1 MPTAA
6 DRNSRDDRIMQEN
19 TRKQNPQTTDPGGSP
34 DPMPQPDPKQGN
46 DDRHPDTAPSQLRR
60 LGQILRILKKHKV
73 TRGMDPVKFREIL
86 EDLGPTYV
94 KIGQIM
100 ATRQD
105 IFSQRYCSELEK
117 LRSDVK
123 PMPFETVKEVLT
135 EAYGPDLDKVFTR
148 IDETPLGSASIAQV
162 HKAWLKD
169 GPMVVVKVQRPGI
182 YQEMEEDIRLLRKAS
197 GILKLSD
204 VFSSVV
210 DVNVVLDEFWTSAQQ
225 EMDFTNEAQNAMRF
239 RRDYEDCAW
248 LSAPVVYEDLTSR
261 KVMVMEYISGCEID
275 DDARLDAEGYDR
287 HEIAMRLGT
296 NYITQITEFGFF
308 HADPHSGNIR
318 VRDGQIV
325 YIDFGMMGTLTDR
338 DRRLMKQAIKALA
351 VRDTLKLTDT
361 ILTLGVVKRPPDY
374 ANLTQSIEEYVSIY
388 CENSLEDID
397 LPAMVQDLFTICHEY
412 GIALP
417 KGISMLARSLVTF
430 EGTIE
435 VLDPSTNAMKIIS
448 TQKAS
453 LLSSDWGRDL
463 QHVLTRLQADA
474 DHMLN
479 MPVQLSDILSMVRRG
494 QLKVNLDLQG
504 ADSTIANFDRMI
516 NRIIVCLLIVAL
528 LMSSSIIC
536 TTKMKPEFLGIPLL
550 GFAGFF
556 IAFCMSMWLFV
567 KMLFLHQK
575 NKPF

>member
-1 MPTAA
+1 
-6 DRNSRDDRIMQEN
+6 MQEN
-19 TRKQNPQTTDPGGSP
+19 IRKQNPQTTDPGGSP

-60 LGQILRILKKHKV
+60 MGQILRILKKHKV
-73 TRGMDPVKFREIL
+73 TRGMDPVKFRQIL

-148 IDETPLGSASIAQV
+148 IDETPLGLASIAQV

-225 EMDFTNEAQNAMRF
+225 EMDFTNEAQNAIRF

-296 NYITQITEFGFF
+296 NYITQITDFGFF

>member
-1 MPTAA
+1 
-6 DRNSRDDRIMQEN
+6 MQEN

-225 EMDFTNEAQNAMRF
+225 EMDFTNEAQNAIRF

-296 NYITQITEFGFF
+296 NYITQITDFGFF

-338 DRRLMKQAIKALA
+338 DRRLMQQAIKALA

>member
-1 MPTAA
+1 
-6 DRNSRDDRIMQEN
+6 MQEN

-73 TRGMDPVKFREIL
+73 TRGMDPVKFRQIL

-275 DDARLDAEGYDR
+275 DDARLDAEGHDR

>member
-1 MPTAA
+1 
-6 DRNSRDDRIMQEN
+6 MQEN

-73 TRGMDPVKFREIL
+73 TRGMDPVKFRQIL

-338 DRRLMKQAIKALA
+338 DRRLMQQAIKALA

>member
-1 MPTAA
+1 
-6 DRNSRDDRIMQEN
+6 MQEN

-73 TRGMDPVKFREIL
+73 TRGMDPVKFRQIL

-225 EMDFTNEAQNAMRF
+225 EMDFTNEAQNAIRF

>member
-1 MPTAA
+1 
-6 DRNSRDDRIMQEN
+6 MQEN

-73 TRGMDPVKFREIL
+73 TRGMDPVKFRQIL

-275 DDARLDAEGYDR
+275 DDARLDAEGHDR

-308 HADPHSGNIR
+308 HADPHSGNIQ

>member
-1 MPTAA
+1 
-6 DRNSRDDRIMQEN
+6 MQEN
-19 TRKQNPQTTDPGGSP
+19 IRKQNPQTTDPGGSP

-60 LGQILRILKKHKV
+60 MGQILRILKKHKV
-73 TRGMDPVKFREIL
+73 TRGMDPVKFRQIL

-225 EMDFTNEAQNAMRF
+225 EMDFTNEAQNAIRF

-296 NYITQITEFGFF
+296 NYITQITDFGFF

>member
-1 MPTAA
+1 
-6 DRNSRDDRIMQEN
+6 MQEN

-73 TRGMDPVKFREIL
+73 TRGMDPVKFRQIL

-338 DRRLMKQAIKALA
+338 DKRLMKQAIKALA

>member
-1 MPTAA
+1 MKPENRSQTDRTAVA
-6 DRNSRDDRIMQEN
+6 GQPSRNTGHS
-19 TRKQNPQTTDPGGSP
+19 
-34 DPMPQPDPKQGN
+34 QPPE
-46 DDRHPDTAPSQLRR
+46 TESSPSQLRR
-60 LGQILRILKKHKV
+60 LGQILRILKNHKV

-105 IFSQRYCSELEK
+105 IFSRRYCRELEK

-123 PMPFETVKEVLT
+123 PMSFDTVRAVLT
-135 EAYGPDLDKVFTR
+135 EAYGPDLNQVFER
-148 IDETPLGSASIAQV
+148 IDEIPLGSASIAQV

-169 GPMVVVKVQRPGI
+169 GTMVVIKVQRPGI

-210 DVNVVLDEFWTSAQQ
+210 DVNVVLDEFWASAQQ
-225 EMDFTNEAQNAMRF
+225 EMDFTNEARNAIRF
-239 RRDYEDCAW
+239 RNEYQDCAW
-248 LSAPVVYEDLTSR
+248 LDAPRVHEDLTSR

-275 DDARLDAEGYDR
+275 DDARLDREGYDR
-287 HEIAMRLGT
+287 HEIADRLGV
-296 NYITQITEFGFF
+296 NYLTQITEHGFF

-351 VRDTLKLTDT
+351 MRDTMKLTDT
-361 ILTLGVVKRPPDY
+361 ILTLGVVRRTPDY
-374 ANLTQSIEEYVSIY
+374 ASLTQRIEEYVNLY
-388 CENSLEDID
+388 CESSLEDID

-417 KGISMLARSLVTF
+417 KGISMLARSLMTF

-435 VLDPSTNAMKIIS
+435 VLDPSTNVMQIIS
-448 TQKAS
+448 RQKSS
-453 LLSSDWGRDL
+453 LLAGDWGREL
-463 QHVLTRLQADA
+463 QHVLSRLLADA
-474 DHMLN
+474 GRLLE

-556 IAFCMSMWLFV
+556 IAFCMSLWLFV

>member
-1 MPTAA
+1 
-6 DRNSRDDRIMQEN
+6 MQEN
-19 TRKQNPQTTDPGGSP
+19 IRKQNPQTTDPGGSP

-73 TRGMDPVKFREIL
+73 TRGMDPVKFRQIL

>member
-1 MPTAA
+1 
-6 DRNSRDDRIMQEN
+6 MQEN

-73 TRGMDPVKFREIL
+73 TRGMDPVKFRQIL

-248 LSAPVVYEDLTSR
+248 LSAPV
-261 KVMVMEYISGCEID
+261 
-275 DDARLDAEGYDR
+275 
-287 HEIAMRLGT
+287 
-296 NYITQITEFGFF
+296 
-308 HADPHSGNIR
+308 
-318 VRDGQIV
+318 
-325 YIDFGMMGTLTDR
+325 
-338 DRRLMKQAIKALA
+338 
-351 VRDTLKLTDT
+351 
-361 ILTLGVVKRPPDY
+361 
-374 ANLTQSIEEYVSIY
+374 
-388 CENSLEDID
+388 
-397 LPAMVQDLFTICHEY
+397 
-412 GIALP
+412 
-417 KGISMLARSLVTF
+417 
-430 EGTIE
+430 
-435 VLDPSTNAMKIIS
+435 
-448 TQKAS
+448 
-453 LLSSDWGRDL
+453 
-463 QHVLTRLQADA
+463 
-474 DHMLN
+474 
-479 MPVQLSDILSMVRRG
+479 
-494 QLKVNLDLQG
+494 
-504 ADSTIANFDRMI
+504 
-516 NRIIVCLLIVAL
+516 
-528 LMSSSIIC
+528 
-536 TTKMKPEFLGIPLL
+536 
-550 GFAGFF
+550 
-556 IAFCMSMWLFV
+556 
-567 KMLFLHQK
+567 
-575 NKPF
+575 

>member
-1 MPTAA
+1 
-6 DRNSRDDRIMQEN
+6 MQEN

-197 GILKLSD
+197 RILKLSD

-225 EMDFTNEAQNAMRF
+225 EMDFTNEAQNAIRF

-296 NYITQITEFGFF
+296 NYITQITDFGFF

-338 DRRLMKQAIKALA
+338 DRRLMQQAIKALA

>member
-1 MPTAA
+1 
-6 DRNSRDDRIMQEN
+6 MQEN
-19 TRKQNPQTTDPGGSP
+19 IRKQNPQTTDPGGSP

-46 DDRHPDTAPSQLRR
+46 DDRHPDTASSQLRR
-60 LGQILRILKKHKV
+60 MGQILRILKKHKV
-73 TRGMDPVKFREIL
+73 TRGMDPVKFRQIL

-225 EMDFTNEAQNAMRF
+225 EMDFTNEAQNAIRF

-296 NYITQITEFGFF
+296 NYITQITDFGFF

>member
-1 MPTAA
+1 MKPENRSQTDRRAA
-6 DRNSRDDRIMQEN
+6 AGQPSRNTGHS
-19 TRKQNPQTTDPGGSP
+19 
-34 DPMPQPDPKQGN
+34 QPPE
-46 DDRHPDTAPSQLRR
+46 TESSPSQLRR

-105 IFSQRYCSELEK
+105 IFSRRYCRELEK

-123 PMPFETVKEVLT
+123 SMSFDTVRAVLT
-135 EAYGPDLDKVFTR
+135 EAYGPDLNQVFER

-169 GPMVVVKVQRPGI
+169 GTMVVIKVQRPGI

-210 DVNVVLDEFWTSAQQ
+210 DVNVVLDEFWASAQQ
-225 EMDFTNEAQNAMRF
+225 EMDFTNEARNAIRF
-239 RRDYEDCAW
+239 RNEYQDCAW
-248 LSAPVVYEDLTSR
+248 LDAPRVHEDLTSR

-275 DDARLDAEGYDR
+275 DDARLDREGYDR
-287 HEIAMRLGT
+287 HEIADRLGV
-296 NYITQITEFGFF
+296 NYLTQITEHGFF

-318 VRDGQIV
+318 VQDGQIV

-351 VRDTLKLTDT
+351 MRDTMKLTDT
-361 ILTLGVVKRPPDY
+361 ILTLGVVRRTPDY
-374 ANLTQSIEEYVSIY
+374 ASLTQRIEEYVNLY
-388 CENSLEDID
+388 CESSLEDID

-417 KGISMLARSLVTF
+417 KGISMLARSLMTF

-435 VLDPSTNAMKIIS
+435 VLDPSTNVMQIIS
-448 TQKAS
+448 RQKSS
-453 LLSSDWGRDL
+453 LLAGDWGREL
-463 QHVLTRLQADA
+463 QHILSRLLADA
-474 DHMLN
+474 GRLLE

-556 IAFCMSMWLFV
+556 IAFCMSLWLFV

>member
-1 MPTAA
+1 
-6 DRNSRDDRIMQEN
+6 MQEN
-19 TRKQNPQTTDPGGSP
+19 IRKQNPQTTDPGGSP

-73 TRGMDPVKFREIL
+73 TRGMDPVKFRQIL

-225 EMDFTNEAQNAMRF
+225 EMDFTNEAQNAIRF

-296 NYITQITEFGFF
+296 NYITQITDFGFF

-448 TQKAS
+448 TQKTS

>member
-73 TRGMDPVKFREIL
+73 TRGMDPVKFRQIL

-275 DDARLDAEGYDR
+275 DDARLDAEGHDR

>member
-1 MPTAA
+1 
-6 DRNSRDDRIMQEN
+6 MQEN
-19 TRKQNPQTTDPGGSP
+19 IRKQNPQTTDPGGSP

-73 TRGMDPVKFREIL
+73 TRGMDPVKFRQIL

-296 NYITQITEFGFF
+296 NYITQITDFGFF

>member
-1 MPTAA
+1 
-6 DRNSRDDRIMQEN
+6 MQEN

-60 LGQILRILKKHKV
+60 LGQILRILKKYKV
-73 TRGMDPVKFREIL
+73 TRGMDPVKFRQIL

>member
-1 MPTAA
+1 
-6 DRNSRDDRIMQEN
+6 MQEN

-73 TRGMDPVKFREIL
+73 TRGMDPVKFRQIL